1 MSEEQGEE
9 TVWKGGPSQVVNYP
23 VYAACLLVGGACL
36 VVAANLSWYV
46 ALGSAGAAL
55 VAGWN
60 YLVVRCQRYEV
71 TTQRLRLVEGVL
83 NQRIDEVELYRVKDT
98 QILRPVLLRVFG
110 LGNLQLE
117 TSDRTHPKPVLAAI
131 KNATEVREQ
140 LRKHVETLR
149 DQKRVREV
157 DFDETGDSEFG
168 DELG

>member
-1 MSEEQGEE
+1 M
-9 TVWKGGPSQVVNYP
+9 
-23 VYAACLLVGGACL
+23 
-36 VVAANLSWYV
+36 AANLSWYV
-46 ALGSAGAAL
+46 ALGTAGAAL